1 MRVLVLGNGQKSLQL
16 AYIISDNKEYSL
28 KGVVDYRNNNWGKS
42 EDIDGKL
49 IKIVSPMKAIEMYQ
63 DSAVDAF
70 IMPSLEEDANN
81 RMYRYLAVNNVSEC
95 DILYGQELLFHKR
108 ELNQEGLITQY
119 VNRDELDTIE
129 IHVADHCNMNCK
141 NCSMF
146 CGLVKTPRYSNLEQT
161 RNSLYILKG
170 IFKHIKRIRVIG
182 GEPLLNKELDKYLY
196 MIRDIYP
203 YSDIR
208 VITNGILVVEMNDNL
223 ITAFKETSSKLVV
236 TSYLP
241 LVKKLDRIND
251 FLKQKGVNYEIS
263 EMITDF
269 QKIYD
274 YSGRQDKELSF
285 NACHWKG
292 ACATL
297 YENQIAPCF
306 VPFVIKYLAENF
318 DLNISTS
325 GTMELNA
332 DNVNKDK
339 IRKLFNTPFDMCK
352 YCAPRGI
359 MSKWEICDK
368 NSVNN
373 ILDWSI

>member
-1 MRVLVLGNGQKSLQL
+1 MRVLVLGNGRKSLQL
-16 AYIISDNKEYSL
+16 AYIISDYKEYSL

-42 EDIDGKL
+42 QDIDGKL

-318 DLNISTS
+318 DLNIFPS

>member
-1 MRVLVLGNGQKSLQL
+1 MRVLVLGNGRKSLQL
-16 AYIISDNKEYSL
+16 AYIISDYKEYSL

-318 DLNISTS
+318 DLNISPS
-325 GTMELNA
+325 GIMELNA

-359 MSKWEICDK
+359 TSKWEICDK